1 MILVVF
7 ACVGLGLLAHTYFK
21 KPHISDSSMKVFGN
35 EVSVDI
41 DLDGRNDRVF
51 IATDSPGGSGT
62 FFYVVAE
69 LNTSAGMVQ
78 SQAFFMGD
86 RIAPQTTNVQVD
98 ANGKP
103 IIVVNFADRK
113 EGESFVVP
121 PSVGKS
127 LFLKFNIQTHSFE
140 EVVR

>member
-7 ACVGLGLLAHTYFK
+7 ACVGLGLLVHTYFK

-35 EVSVDI
+35 EVSVDL
-41 DLDGRNDRVF
+41 DLDGRKDRVF
-51 IATDSPGGSGT
+51 IATENPGGSGT
-62 FFYVVAE
+62 FFYVVSD
-69 LNTSAGMVQ
+69 LNTSAGVVR
-78 SQAFFMGD
+78 SKAFFIGD

-103 IIVVNFADRK
+103 IVVVNFAGRK

-127 LFLKFNIQTHSFE
+127 LFLKFNTQTRSFE